1 MNHRVSIYNLLP
13 HCGRRAR
20 AFSVGENVPSPR
32 CRADTTRVVCH
43 VSHVTCDPRHGART
57 VDALPASVYNHTVA
71 RPDLRHRAPDPDTF
85 SQIIGNLTI
94 L

>member
-1 MNHRVSIYNLLP
+1 MNHRVSTTYCRTAAAELEHSLW
-13 HCGRRAR
+13 GRMFPAR
-20 AFSVGENVPSPR
+20 AAALTP
-32 CRADTTRVVCH
+32 H

-71 RPDLRHRAPDPDTF
+71 RPDLRHRAPDPATF